1 MSEFNNID
9 CRTLSFSPELSSKSL
24 RKAQLIFGEKVIK
37 RIICFCLYIFGVRRI
52 EISEA
57 VKLPENTVRTMLKAI
72 SKDGFIAFFDR
83 RKKEE
88 NRIGN
93 HSDKSIKRKDIQITE
108 LQDSYQI
115 SINELDIS
123 ISKKNKHQLKAM
135 LLTFAENGLISKM
148 YAGKLLNISS
158 SHVGYLINNMSKND
172 LLCLIDKRQGQ
183 QQDYVFTPEIK
194 SELILQFTSNAVLG
208 KSTSGSTLANDMKE
222 RTQLDLSDRS
232 IRMYISKMGLKN
244 MDEKLRL
251 MIEKKTLGN
260 S

>member
-9 CRTLSFSPELSSKSL
+9 CRTLSFSPELSAKRLS
-24 RKAQLIFGEKVIK
+24 KAQLIFGEKVIK

-52 EISEA
+52 EISET
-57 VKLPENTVRTMLKAI
+57 VKLPENTVRTMLKVI
-72 SKDGFIAFFDR
+72 SKDGFAAFFDR
-83 RKKEE
+83 RKKD
-88 NRIGN
+88 
-93 HSDKSIKRKDIQITE
+93 SDKPIKRKNIQITE

-135 LLTFAENGLISKM
+135 LLTFAENMLISKTQ
-148 YAGKLLNISS
+148 AGKLLNISS

-194 SELILQFTSNAVLG
+194 SELILQFASNAVLG
-208 KSTSGSTLANDMKE
+208 KSTSGSVLANDLKE
-222 RTQLDLSDRS
+222 RAQLDLSDRS
-232 IRMYISKMGLKN
+232 IRMHISKLGLKN
-244 MDEKLRL
+244 MGEKLGL
-251 MIEKKTLGN
+251 MIEKKN
-260 S
+260 SGK